1 VRRLCTYPWPAGTAA
16 RLRTHPGSGR
26 GAKKLQKGKCRR
38 EEREEKL
45 RENLGVVFVMRVIL
59 VWAMSSAILDP
70 LLNILTYQMISKW

>member
-1 VRRLCTYPWPAGTAA
+1 MRRG
-16 RLRTHPGSGR
+16 
-26 GAKKLQKGKCRR
+26 